1 MNIIASTG
9 KEEVAIVY
17 IAEFGEGKRIE
28 LVDALQP
35 PWPREHKW
43 VLIVSTLKGCPIRC
57 PICDAGGDYRG
68 RLRHRRDPRPDRP
81 G

>member
-28 LVDALQP
+28 LVESLQP
-35 PWPREHKW
+35 PIPAKRSGCCWSPPCSAARW
-43 VLIVSTLKGCPIRC
+43 SASCAMRVVPITVS
-57 PICDAGGDYRG
+57 
-68 RLRHRRDPRPDRP
+68 
-81 G
+81 